1 MINKLIKDRTTR
13 KGYVRRLDK
22 VVSEIVQIRDARC
35 VTCGSYNSPT
45 AGHLFSRVAYSTRW
59 DLGNVFRQCLSCN
72 FRHEHDPY
80 RFIEWYRKNYGVAMY
95 NRLHRKYETIRDR
108 YIDSGIKL
116 LNLSITLLTPCLMLW
131 KK

>member
-22 VVSEIVQIRDARC
+22 VVSEIVQISDARC

-95 NRLHRKYETIRDR
+95 NRLHRKYEKPQKFTQPDLKELYLKLETIRDR
-108 YIDSGIKL
+108 YIDSGIK
-116 LNLSITLLTPCLMLW
+116 
-131 KK
+131 